1 MHSDRGTIER
11 MKSICRNCK
20 HISVNQE
27 DRYYYCSL
35 YNSVITGII
44 TDCNGFE
51 RNEKDKGMMRSE
63 IQKIREDKK
72 TLEQVITN
80 MITDFSEKHDV
91 KVTSVDSHWND
102 GHGLSHKPKLVKID
116 LRIEI

>member
-51 RNEKDKGMMRSE
+51 RNEKFLIKICDFFVFFANFCELLPIIPPQWSTLLE
-63 IQKIREDKK
+63 IQRSAPY
-72 TLEQVITN
+72 
-80 MITDFSEKHDV
+80 F
-91 KVTSVDSHWND
+91 
-102 GHGLSHKPKLVKID
+102 
-116 LRIEI
+116 IE